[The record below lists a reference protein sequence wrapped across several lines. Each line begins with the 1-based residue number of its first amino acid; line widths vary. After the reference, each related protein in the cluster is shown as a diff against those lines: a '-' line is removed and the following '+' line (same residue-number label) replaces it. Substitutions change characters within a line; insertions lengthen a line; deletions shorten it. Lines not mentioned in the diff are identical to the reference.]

1 MEKKHTLIKICG
13 VTSIKEAEFL
23 NKHEVDFAGFVLF
36 YPKSKRNLNIEKAKE
51 IMAAL
56 KDSIQTVAVV
66 VSPTIEQAKE
76 IERAGFAY
84 IQIHKDVPQGFY
96 EQCSI
101 PVLKAFN
108 VNDMEHFE
116 EYHKNKAIAGY
127 VFDAVEPGSGKVFD
141 WKLVKNIPR
150 DEKLFLLAGGLCS
163 ENVSEAI
170 SYIKPDGVDVSS
182 GVEYD
187 DSQGKETGKDP
198 ERIAAFV
205 KAVRS

>member
-1 MEKKHTLIKICG
+1 MEKRHTLIKICG
-13 VTSIKEAEFL
+13 ITSVKEAEFL
-23 NKHEVDFAGFVLF
+23 NKHQVDFAGFVLF
-36 YPKSKRNLNIEKAKE
+36 YPKSKRNVTLEKAKE
-51 IMAAL
+51 IMSVL

-76 IERAGFAY
+76 IQGAGFSY

-116 EYHKNKAIAGY
+116 EYHRNSAIAGY

-170 SYIKPDGVDVSS
+170 RYIKPDGVDVSS
-182 GVEYD
+182 GVEYED
-187 DSQGKETGKDP
+187 RQGKETGKDP
-198 ERIAAFV
+198 ERIADFV
-205 KAVRS
+205 KAVR